1 MSSFL
6 LEMRWIWD
14 NWIWV
19 NCRAIQQSERED
31 RAKTERIALQ
41 RIAGALDPLL
51 AMLSNFSSPSH
62 LSSQILLLFN
72 LMDVDNSGQLDF
84 SELQQGLERLPL
96 HPKLTLSIEDWEHCF
111 FCREVQ
117 GVMQDSENLEGAT
130 ITFFEFHNAIRW
142 QLLLY
147 GQRLLAQKMSQ
158 VKASF
163 LIVNIVIC
171 HSSYCFANNMCKF
184 APILYF
190 FKNS

>member
-1 MSSFL
+1 
-6 LEMRWIWD
+6 
-14 NWIWV
+14 
-19 NCRAIQQSERED
+19 
-31 RAKTERIALQ
+31 
-41 RIAGALDPLL
+41 
-51 AMLSNFSSPSH
+51 
-62 LSSQILLLFN
+62 
-72 LMDVDNSGQLDF
+72 MDVDNSGQLDF